1 MDFLKKLFD
10 KLPKKP
16 KNSEEE
22 DSGQL
27 DLAQKIE
34 KIKKAREIVENAEE
48 FEEISD
54 IGADEVKQ
62 DVSVLKVAE
71 KPRKWRMS
79 NPFKLYLID
88 IYILKKFLGT
98 FFLATILFLAII
110 AMFDVTE
117 KLDAFLTAPLKE
129 TIYDY
134 FLSFLPYFALQLT
147 PLFVFISVIFFTTK
161 LAGNSEIIA
170 ILSSGI
176 SFHRLL
182 RPYMLGAAVIA
193 ALTFVADNYLIPP
206 TNQRRIDYTNKYVK
220 NKKVEA
226 NTNIQLK
233 ITPDVVAYFGRFEDK
248 NKTGYRFSLYE
259 FDGKTLISRTTAQTA
274 RYDTTKMYHWVL
286 SDYQIRTFDGMDET
300 IQRGRSLDTIIPFE
314 PRDFMISANDQETL
328 TTPQLT
334 EYINKQKMRGVANIK
349 AFEIEREG
357 RFASVFAAFILT
369 LIGMSLSSRK
379 VKGGMGLNIGI
390 GLALSF
396 SYILFSTVTS
406 SFAISGLTTPFI
418 AMEIPNVVYLFIGL
432 FLYYRASKY

>member
-1 MDFLKKLFD
+1 
-10 KLPKKP
+10 
-16 KNSEEE
+16 
-22 DSGQL
+22 
-27 DLAQKIE
+27 
-34 KIKKAREIVENAEE
+34 
-48 FEEISD
+48 
-54 IGADEVKQ
+54 
-62 DVSVLKVAE
+62 
-71 KPRKWRMS
+71 MS